1 MRPHREQ
8 TNLPTGVST
17 IVDHDSPD
25 PLDSPTLSRTL
36 PTARARQLERT
47 RILAHILDNAVEIP
61 GTNFRIGLD
70 AVIGLIP
77 GVGDVLGMVVSGYIL
92 YESVRLGASKSTL
105 LRMVYNVVLEV
116 LLGAIPGLG
125 DIFDAAWKANARN
138 ANLLLQHLEQPD
150 AALAASRR
158 FAITVFAGFVLIAVG
173 AMLVAALG
181 LAALL

>member
-8 TNLPTGVST
+8 INVSGGLRT
-17 IVDHDSPD
+17 IVDHDSPGPHD
-25 PLDSPTLSRTL
+25 PPTQNRTL
-36 PTARARQLERT
+36 PAARDRQLERA
-47 RILAHILDNAVEIP
+47 RILAHILDDAVEIP

-77 GVGDVLGMVVSGYIL
+77 VVGDILGMVVSGYIL
-92 YESVRLGASKSTL
+92 FESVRLGASKSTM
-105 LRMVYNVVLEV
+105 LRMVYNVVLEL

-125 DIFDAAWKANARN
+125 DVFDAAWKANARN

-158 FAITVFAGFVLIAVG
+158 FAITIFAGFVLIAVG
-173 AMLVAALG
+173 AMLLVALG